1 MEIISTYEN
10 SDRKAQVVKQG
21 GVYSASQVY
30 FVEYFIGKQLVG
42 RTQHPSAS
50 SAEYIAE
57 QYTDCLD
64 SDVKQFL
71 SE

>member
-10 SDRKAQVVKQG
+10 SDRKAQVVKQSG
-21 GVYSASQVY
+21 AYSASHVY